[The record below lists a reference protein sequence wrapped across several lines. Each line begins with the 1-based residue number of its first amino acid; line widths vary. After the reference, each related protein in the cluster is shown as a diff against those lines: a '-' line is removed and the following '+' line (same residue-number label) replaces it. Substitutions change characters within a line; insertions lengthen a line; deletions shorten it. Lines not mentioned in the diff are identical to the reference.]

1 MRKPLALAIPFRAIP
16 WAIPAIFV
24 MAAFLAPWAAQAQ
37 GGAPPRGG
45 AGERSP
51 IATIRDAETETLIRA
66 FLDPLLAAAGVD
78 KRLVELTLVQNRSIN
93 AFVAQGNR
101 LFIHTGLIQQA
112 DSAGE
117 LAGVI
122 AHEVGHIAGGHLARL
137 PEEMRLAM
145 LRSVAAML
153 LGAGAGLAT
162 RSSDAAMGLM
172 MGGQSSAMG
181 QFLAFTRTQEQ
192 AADQAGLALM
202 ARLGW
207 SGAGLERLLRR
218 LLDQELLAVGR
229 QDPYF
234 RTHPLS
240 RDRLDF
246 VREEMAR
253 GRAAGSGIPAALE
266 TRFAMVR
273 AKLNGFVDAPAASW
287 RRYLNDDS
295 APSRY
300 ARAIAQYRSGRT
312 DAALEIL
319 EPVIRE
325 QPANPYLL
333 EFKGQVLF
341 EGGRPREAIAPLA
354 AAVRLEPSEPL
365 IRAALGRALLEGG
378 GDPESLRRAVAELQ
392 AAARQDRENGFTWA
406 QLANAYAR
414 LEDMPNAELALAEQA
429 MAEGDTAEARFRAAR
444 AERGLPPGPA
454 RLRATDLRNAARR
467 DNLNRDERRAEDDLR
482 RRDRNR

>member
-1 MRKPLALAIPFRAIP
+1 MRKPRALAILFRAIS
-16 WAIPAIFV
+16 AAVLV
-24 MAAFLAPWAAQAQ
+24 MAAFLAPGTAGAQ
-37 GGAPPRGG
+37 GGGGRGPV
-45 AGERSP
+45 S
-51 IATIRDAETETLIRA
+51 IIRDAETESLIRA
-66 FLDPLLAAAGVD
+66 LLDPLLAAAGVD
-78 KRLVELTLVQNRSIN
+78 RRLVELTLIQDRAIN

-101 LFIHTGLIQQA
+101 LFIHTGLIQ
-112 DSAGE
+112 SAESGGE

-122 AHEVGHIAGGHLARL
+122 AHEVGHISGGHLARL

-153 LGAGAGLAT
+153 LGAGAGVAA

-172 MGGQSSAMG
+172 LGGQASAMG
-181 QFLAFTRTQEQ
+181 SLYAFTRTQEQ
-192 AADQAGLALM
+192 AADQAGMVLLE
-202 ARLGW
+202 RLGW

-253 GRAAGSGIPAALE
+253 GRARGEGLPPALE
-266 TRFAMVR
+266 ARFAMVR

-287 RRYLNDDS
+287 RRYLNDDT
-295 APSRY
+295 APGRY

-312 DAALEIL
+312 DAALELL
-319 EPVIRE
+319 EPAIRE

-341 EGGRPREAIAPLA
+341 EGGRPAEAVAPLA
-354 AAVRLEPSEPL
+354 AALRLAPNEPL
-365 IRAALGRALLEGG
+365 IRAAYGRALMEGG
-378 GDPESLRRAVAELQ
+378 GDTASLRRAAAELL
-392 AAARQDRENGFTWA
+392 AAARADRDNGFAWG
-406 QLANAYAR
+406 QLATAYAR
-414 LEDMPNAELALAEQA
+414 LDDIPNAELALAEQA

-444 AERGLPPGPA
+444 AEKGLPPGPA
-454 RLRATDLRNAARR
+454 RLRAADLRNATRR
-467 DNLNRDERRAEDDLR
+467 DNLTSDERKAEDELR

>member
-1 MRKPLALAIPFRAIP
+1 MRKPLALAIWFRAIP
-16 WAIPAIFV
+16 AAVLV
-24 MAAFLAPWAAQAQ
+24 MAAFLAPPTAQAQ
-37 GGAPPRGG
+37 EGRG
-45 AGERSP
+45 P
-51 IATIRDAETETLIRA
+51 IATIRDAETENLIRA
-66 FLDPLLAAAGVD
+66 FLNPLLATAGVD
-78 KRLVELTLVQNRSIN
+78 RRLVELTLVHDRAIN
-93 AFVAQGNR
+93 AFVTQGNR
-101 LFIHTGLIQQA
+101 LYIHTGLIQQA
-112 DSAGE
+112 ESAGE

-122 AHEVGHIAGGHLARL
+122 AHEVGHVAGGHLARL

-153 LGAGAGLAT
+153 LGAGAGVAA

-172 MGGQSSAMG
+172 LGGQTSAMS
-181 QFLAFTRTQEQ
+181 QLYAFTRTQEQ
-192 AADQAGLALM
+192 AADQAGLVFLE
-202 ARLGW
+202 RLGW
-207 SGAGLERLLRR
+207 SGQGLERLLRR

-246 VREEMAR
+246 VREQMGR
-253 GRAAGSGIPAALE
+253 GRAMGGGVPAALE
-266 TRFAMVR
+266 ARFAMVR
-273 AKLNGFVDAPAASW
+273 AKLNGFIDAPAASW
-287 RRYLNDDS
+287 RRYLNDDG
-295 APSRY
+295 APGRY

-325 QPANPYLL
+325 QPSNPYLL

-354 AAVRLEPSEPL
+354 AAIRLAPNEPL
-365 IRAALGRALLEGG
+365 IRAAYGRALMEGG
-378 GDPESLRRAVAELQ
+378 GNTESLRRAVAELQ
-392 AAARQDRENGFTWA
+392 AAARQERDNGFTWA

-414 LEDMPNAELALAEQA
+414 LDDLPNAELALAEQA

-444 AERGLPPGPA
+444 AEKGLPPGPA
-454 RLRATDLRNAARR
+454 RLRATDLRNAVRR
-467 DNLNRDERRAEDDLR
+467 DNLTSDERRAEDELR